1 MSTRPLPPP
10 WNSQAIEDR
19 PREVG
24 LGHSTVDQVPDRHE
38 VANGPVRHYDVTFW
52 TQPPIRDGGEVDYD
66 KVGWHEDM
74 HESTNAPDVVEV
86 VQWAEEE
93 ARKCLALYT
102 IFPRMSF
109 DKDSP
114 GLVWLAGLD
123 PTVHPKWN
131 SETPGRSVTDGRWDA
146 ALPHA

>member
-1 MSTRPLPPP
+1 MSTRLLPPL

-38 VANGPVRHYDVTFW
+38 VANGPVR
-52 TQPPIRDGGEVDYD
+52 Q
-66 KVGWHEDM
+66 GWHEDM
-74 HESTNAPDVVEV
+74 HEITNAPDVVEV

-93 ARKCLALYT
+93 ARKRQALYT
-102 IFPRMSF
+102 IFARMSF

-114 GLVWLAGLD
+114 GLVWLATRPD
-123 PTVHPKWN
+123 SS
-131 SETPGRSVTDGRWDA
+131 SEVELRDARPECHRWQVGRSLTARLRSSLPPSSRLA
-146 ALPHA
+146 A